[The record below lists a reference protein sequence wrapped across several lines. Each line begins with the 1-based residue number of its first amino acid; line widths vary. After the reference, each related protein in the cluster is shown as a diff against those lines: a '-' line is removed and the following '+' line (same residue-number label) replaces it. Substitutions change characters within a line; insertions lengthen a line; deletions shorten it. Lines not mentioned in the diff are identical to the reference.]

1 MNDDKMI
8 FSPKINIYYKL
19 DNVIEIQR
27 CFINRDQYLEFERH
41 LEQHIKDILQ
51 KSECCNYIRD
61 IVLNS
66 GDDVLC
72 VSVALNGAWTLDS
85 LKVDHFSPIKYE
97 EIRRVL
103 NNHCLVVPNGKVLYI
118 DNVFYV
124 KYGTHQYGKPYY
136 LTGFE
141 FMKEYTIAELEK
153 LYE

>member
-19 DNVIEIQR
+19 DDVIEIQR

-41 LEQHIKDILQ
+41 LEQHIKNILQ
-51 KSECCNYIRD
+51 NSDCCNYVRD
-61 IVLNS
+61 IILNS
-66 GDDVLC
+66 DGVLH
-72 VSVALNGAWTLDS
+72 VSIILNGAWTLDS
-85 LKVDHFSPIKYE
+85 LKVDHFSHINYE

-124 KYGTHQYGKPYY
+124 KYGTHQHSKDHY
-136 LTGFE
+136 LTDFS
-141 FMKEYTIAELEK
+141 FMKEYTIDELEK